1 MKITAVEVYRKDLPL
16 DEPIKYF
23 SAGTVT
29 ALEEVYVIL
38 RTGEGLSGYGE
49 VRGNSHYLTG
59 DTPDRV
65 TSETLG
71 YLAPRLLGCDPRDL
85 NAILAELDGAVIGLH
100 GAKSGIDIALHDL
113 AAKAHGVS
121 VFELLGG
128 AVRDELPSNQTLWYG
143 PPEAA
148 AQKAAA
154 YVAEGFRYI
163 KVRAGLRPFEKDV
176 DRIRA
181 VREAIGED
189 ISLAIDPNMGWE
201 AREAVRYLRKLE
213 RFNLSYVEQP
223 VSHTDFA
230 GMRHVTRNAGIP
242 VMADESI
249 QSISDVFVLARD
261 RAADILHLKLIKLGG
276 IDGVRRAPG
285 GGGGRVRRPPA
296 DGGTD
301 ERGGPGHDRG
311 RPLRPGDT
319 FRLSGALR
327 IPGIEGGP
335 HRGIFPEGGK
345 GHVSHRA
352 GPGSR
357 SGRERASVGRD
368 HGFGLKAK
376 PVLPKIY
383 PVYLW
388 RIGIAKNFSGM
399 GGFSASH
406 VSRRV
411 RTGARGPRVLRAGIE
426 YEIRSP
432 RDE

>member
-16 DEPIKYF
+16 DEPIKHF

-65 TSETLG
+65 TSEILG
-71 YLAPRLLGCDPRDL
+71 YLAPRMLGRDPRDL

-201 AREAVRYLRKLE
+201 AREAVRYLPEAGTLQPLLRGTARLAHRFRRHAARHPE
-213 RFNLSYVEQP
+213 RGDTGDGGREHP
-223 VSHTDFA
+223 VHFRCVCPGARPRGGYSPPEIDQ
-230 GMRHVTRNAGIP
+230 TRGN
-242 VMADESI
+242 
-249 QSISDVFVLARD
+249 R
-261 RAADILHLKLIKLGG
+261 
-276 IDGVRRAPG
+276 RRAPG

-335 HRGIFPEGGK
+335 HRGIFP
-345 GHVSHRA
+345 
-352 GPGSR
+352 
-357 SGRERASVGRD
+357 
-368 HGFGLKAK
+368 
-376 PVLPKIY
+376 
-383 PVYLW
+383 
-388 RIGIAKNFSGM
+388 
-399 GGFSASH
+399 
-406 VSRRV
+406 
-411 RTGARGPRVLRAGIE
+411 
-426 YEIRSP
+426 
-432 RDE
+432 

>member
-1 MKITAVEVYRKDLPL
+1 MKITAAEVYRKDLPL
-16 DEPIKYF
+16 DEPIKHF

-38 RTGEGLSGYGE
+38 RTDAGLSGYGE

-65 TSETLG
+65 CSEILG
-71 YLAPRLLGCDPRDL
+71 YLAPRLLGRDPREL
-85 NAILAELDGAVIGLH
+85 NAILAEIDGAVIGLH

-148 AQKAAA
+148 AQKAAT

-176 DRIRA
+176 DRIQA

-201 AREAVRYLRKLE
+201 AREAVRCLRKLE

-223 VSHTDFA
+223 VAHTDFA
-230 GMRHVTRNAGIP
+230 GMRYVTQNAGIP

-249 QSISDVFVLARD
+249 QSISDVFVMARD
-261 RAADILHLKLIKLGG
+261 RAADILHLKMIKLGG
-276 IDGVRRAPG
+276 IDGVRRAAAVAESAG
-285 GGGGRVRRPPA
+285 LQLMVGQ
-296 DGGTD
+296 TN
-301 ERGGPGHDRG
+301 E
-311 RPLRPGDT
+311 
-319 FRLSGALR
+319 GALATTAAA
-327 IPGIEGGP
+327 
-335 HRGIFPEGGK
+335 HCA
-345 GHVSHRA
+345 RA
-352 GPGSR
+352 IHSDYLELYGSQ
-357 SGRERASVGRD
+357 
-368 HGFGLKAK
+368 GLMED
-376 PVLPKIY
+376 PT
-383 PVYLW
+383 
-388 RIGIAKNFSGM
+388 
-399 GGFSASH
+399 GGFSLKGGMATFPIAPGLG
-406 VSRRV
+406 VVPDERALQRV
-411 RTGARGPRVLRAGIE
+411 GTMEL
-426 YEIRSP
+426 
-432 RDE
+432 D